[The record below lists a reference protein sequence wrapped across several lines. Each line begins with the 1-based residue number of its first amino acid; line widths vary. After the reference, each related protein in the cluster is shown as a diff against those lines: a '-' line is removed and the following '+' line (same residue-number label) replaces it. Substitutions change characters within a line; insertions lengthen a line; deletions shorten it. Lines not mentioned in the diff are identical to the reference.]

1 MNLRVPRTMCRSFG
15 RASARKHMVLGPFR
29 RGCVPRVTG
38 PAVLAVALAACTEA
52 PPSVAD
58 ALTDACIDAGDVLA
72 AAPRPA
78 DLDSDVAF
86 MEHSQE
92 AAQTVAAIADDLA
105 TRGDDRTIAD
115 LAWQLHRFPAPG
127 SADEVVG
134 TAHEAQAAI
143 VRIDGFAHTLRVG
156 RCSAATWRP
165 AGWRAMVGRRR
176 QRPDEVSF
184 RRQLDRLC
192 AETFPEPSQLAGGVR
207 LLDAMGADIAAGPS
221 DDVKARVI
229 ARLSTVT
236 ARPSEVSRFIT
247 DFSAELPRLQP
258 SASLEREYIALLA
271 AFMRLDSAV
280 PSAMPRTPRHD
291 VRERVDA
298 ALDEL
303 QHAWE
308 ALDITC

>member
-1 MNLRVPRTMCRSFG
+1 MNLRLPRTACRSFG
-15 RASARKHMVLGPFR
+15 RTSAL
-29 RGCVPRVTG
+29 
-38 PAVLAVALAACTEA
+38 LALALAACTEA

-78 DLDSDVAF
+78 DIDSDIAF
-86 MEHSQE
+86 MEHSQA
-92 AAQTVAAIADDLA
+92 AAQTVAGIADDLA
-105 TRGDDRTIAD
+105 ARGDDRTIAD

-127 SADEVVG
+127 SGDEVLG

-143 VRIDGFAHTLRVG
+143 FRIDGFAQTLRAR

-165 AGWRAMVGRRR
+165 AGWRAMVGRHGR
-176 QRPDEVSF
+176 RPDEVTF
-184 RRQLDRLC
+184 RRQLDQLC
-192 AETFPEPSQLAGGVR
+192 ADTFPEPSQLAGGVP
-207 LLDAMGADIAAGPS
+207 LLDALGADIAAGSS

-229 ARLSTVT
+229 ARLNTVT

-247 DFSAELPRLQP
+247 DFSAELPQLQP
-258 SASLEREYIALLA
+258 SANLEHEYIALLA

-280 PSAMPRTPRHD
+280 PSAMPRDPRPD